1 MATTMWI
8 SSPGLLKRHTKDKR
22 PDSGSIAAESDVTLT
37 LGRYSGAIW
46 PPNASLFPEGPHDLV
61 GQRLAEVGDH
71 GSLVGLNIDLNRHSR
86 LQLGG

>member
-8 SSPGLLKRHTKDKR
+8 SSPGLLRRRTEDER
-22 PDSGSIAAESDVTLT
+22 QDPGNCRYMTLT
-37 LGRYSGAIW
+37 LGRYSGARW

-71 GSLVGLNIDLNRHSR
+71 GSLVGLDIDLNRHSR
-86 LQLGG
+86 L